1 MKDPIMITI
10 PDGPDAGKTFRVRQM
25 SASTTEE
32 WAGRALLAILNAS
45 GGRADAAQLME
56 TAKTSQTAALMQA
69 LSGLAGLRWETAKP
83 LLDMLLGQIDRV
95 PNPERPDVVVR
106 LTPNNA
112 DAHIEDVKTL
122 LRLRGEA
129 LRLSLDFF
137 DTAAPFLRDLGAG
150 LSGLSPQDSSTM

>member
-1 MKDPIMITI
+1 MKDPIQITI
-10 PDGPDAGKTFRVRQM
+10 PEGPDAGKTFRVRQM

-32 WAGRALLAILNAS
+32 WAGRAILAMLNAS
-45 GGRADAAQLME
+45 GGRADAARLME

-69 LSGLAGLRWETAKP
+69 ISGLSGLRWETAKP

-95 PNPERPDVVVR
+95 PNPEKPDVVVR
-106 LTPNNA
+106 LTPNNV
-112 DAHIEDVKTL
+112 DAHIDDVKTL

-137 DTAAPFLRDLGAG
+137 DTAAPFLQGLGA
-150 LSGLSPQDSSTM
+150 SGLSPRVSSTM

>member
-1 MKDPIMITI
+1 MKDPILITI
-10 PDGPDAGKTFRVRQM
+10 TEGPDAGKVFRVRQM
-25 SASTTEE
+25 SAATTEE
-32 WAGRALLAILNAS
+32 WAGRALLALFNAS
-45 GGRADAAQLME
+45 GGRTDAASLME

-69 LSGLAGLRWETAKP
+69 LSALSGLRWETAKP

-95 PNPERPDVVVR
+95 PNPEKPHAVVP
-106 LTPNNA
+106 LTPNNV

-137 DTAAPFLRDLGAG
+137 DTAAPFLRGLGAG
-150 LSGLSPQDSSTM
+150 LPGLSPQPSPTM